1 MKRFLIL
8 LITAILLFSILVLPI
23 SADEAAADSS
33 NNQSAST
40 SDDNKSLFEK
50 IDNLLGALGEKMTEN
65 NEVLSILNGA
75 IAKVDKNL
83 AEKTIRSG
91 GFNYVTEDSKL
102 NTVISIV
109 YQFVYPLS
117 FIVLILCW
125 AFGIAKKGVS
135 VSIEKEDPYS
145 ILYTLMTLIIAII
158 AMTLSPYVLTL
169 LTSISQWMCCSIF
182 DAVNAS
188 NFFELENTVEI
199 RLTIH
204 SLFEDNSPELQF
216 KIIVFIVVVLI
227 FMLNVL
233 WIALLQ
239 CLSPIFIALMVNKST
254 RKIGFNFI
262 KEYFKAIL
270 VPVVTVIYFALAS
283 SFLGDIETLQV
294 CGLIVSLVLA
304 ISTLGIAGKK
314 LDKLI
319 N

>member
-65 NEVLSILNGA
+65 NEVLSILNGT
-75 IAKVDKNL
+75 IAEIDKSV
-83 AEKTIRSG
+83 AEKTIRGG
-91 GFNYVTEDSKL
+91 GFNYVNEDSKL
-102 NTVISIV
+102 NSVISTV
-109 YQFVYPLS
+109 YQFIYPLS

-135 VSIEKEDPYS
+135 VSIDKENPYS
-145 ILYTLMTLIIAII
+145 ILYTLLTLIIAII
-158 AMTLSPYVLTL
+158 AMTLSPYLLTL

-182 DAVNAS
+182 DAVDAS
-188 NFFELENTVEI
+188 RLFDLDLAEI
-199 RLTIH
+199 KLSIR
-204 SLFEDNSPELQF
+204 SLFSDESPEVQF

-254 RKIGFNFI
+254 RKIGLNFI